1 METTQT
7 APESNLT
14 PAGPETEPAPLWTG
28 PKKRRKWI
36 KRVLVIAAVLVLL
49 FWIVVRPML
58 SGGAPAVGAYQTAQ
72 VQRQDLTV
80 SVSGSGTVTP
90 IESYQVSALVT
101 GEILESPFEDGDQV
115 EQDQLLYRIDPGSA
129 QTALGQQPPG
139 EGHRRRGGPDPPR
152 PGGGPGLRRDGR
164 CRHHRHLHHDPHG
177 ALPGR

>member
-7 APESNLT
+7 VPESNLT

-36 KRVLVIAAVLVLL
+36 KRVLVIAAVLALL

-129 QTALGQQPPG
+129 QTALQQAQLSVQQAQMCPSRPVTPPTS
-139 EGHRRRGGPDPPR
+139 RRARRPR
-152 PGGGPGLRRDGR
+152 SPCPAPWR
-164 CRHHRHLHHDPHG
+164 P
-177 ALPGR
+177 